1 MSVRLVLVL
10 CLLGGWTSAAQPSR
24 PLVLSGGTLLDLS
37 DFGNSTRD
45 VRDAVVVIRDGAV
58 AAVGARGTIAIPPD
72 AQVVDATGGYIVPGY
87 FDAFATVNNQA
98 QANAYLY
105 MGVTSIVG
113 IHDPGGRRGPLFTSA
128 DPGPSI
134 YRLERITGT
143 GLDESALV
151 AEVDRVSASGA
162 KVLLLYYS
170 LTATQVALVAKRGRE
185 LGLATIGELG
195 TTTYRE
201 AIDTDVMA
209 FVHTSRY
216 SLDLAPPALRAAV
229 AGAPFG
235 PPRIKFYEFLNT
247 VERDDP
253 ALARHAGLLA
263 SGGTALIPTLS
274 LNYLD
279 LPDHTN
285 PWDEPAAAVLDP
297 ADIHLPADRATG
309 RQPEAA
315 LPRDAMPP
323 DTTPR
328 LMMLERTY
336 RAAGAK
342 YLAGSGTDAFG
353 TLPGISLHT
362 ELGLLVRIGL
372 TPRQALAAATW
383 NVGEV
388 FGWRNVSRIAPGA
401 DGDVLILA
409 VDPTTNIANAKRIR
423 TLVRAGR
430 IVDRAALLAGPRI
443 Q

>member
-1 MSVRLVLVL
+1 MSPRLALVL
-10 CLLGGWTSAAQPSR
+10 CLLGGWLSAAQSAR

-37 DFGNSTRD
+37 DFGKSTRD
-45 VRDAVVVIRDGAV
+45 IRDAVVVMRGDRIE
-58 AAVGARGTIAIPPD
+58 AAGPRSAIAIPGD
-72 AQVVDATGGYIVPGY
+72 AQVVDAAGGYIVPGY
-87 FDAFATVNNQA
+87 FDAFATVNNQS

-128 DPGPSI
+128 NPGPTI
-134 YRLERITGT
+134 YRLERITGA
-143 GLDESALV
+143 GLDERALG
-151 AEVDRVSASGA
+151 ADVDRAAASGA

-170 LTATQVALVAKRGRE
+170 LTPKQVALVAKRGRE

-201 AIDTDVMA
+201 AIDADVMA

-247 VERDDP
+247 VGRDDP
-253 ALARHAGLLA
+253 ALAHHAGLLG

-279 LPDHTN
+279 LPDHAN
-285 PWDEPAAAVLDP
+285 PWDEPAAAMLDP

-328 LMMLERTY
+328 LMMFEQTY

-362 ELGLLVRIGL
+362 ELELLVRIGL

-388 FGWRNVSRIAPGA
+388 FGWRSIGRITPGA
-401 DGDVLILA
+401 VGDVLIVD
-409 VDPTTNIANAKRIR
+409 VDPTLTIASAKRIR

-430 IVDRAALLAGPRI
+430 IVDRAPLLTGRRT